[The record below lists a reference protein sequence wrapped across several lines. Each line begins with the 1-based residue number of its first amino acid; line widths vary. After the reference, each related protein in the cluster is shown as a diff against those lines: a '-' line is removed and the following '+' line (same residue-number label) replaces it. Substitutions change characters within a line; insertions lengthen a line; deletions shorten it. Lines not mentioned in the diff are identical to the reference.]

1 MLLLLLLLS
10 IAIAIT
16 YSHGNE
22 MGAVYKQCEQSR
34 VRHWG
39 EIVFEVNSDFD
50 ITLAHVHNI

>member
-1 MLLLLLLLS
+1 MKW
-10 IAIAIT
+10 
-16 YSHGNE
+16 
-22 MGAVYKQCEQSR
+22 GAVYKQREQSR